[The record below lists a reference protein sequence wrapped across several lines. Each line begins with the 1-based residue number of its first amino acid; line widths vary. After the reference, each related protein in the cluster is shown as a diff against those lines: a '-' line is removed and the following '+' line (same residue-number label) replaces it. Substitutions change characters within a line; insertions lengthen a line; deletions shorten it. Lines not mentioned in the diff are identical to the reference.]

1 MKKKNGVLYAVSAIV
16 LLCVCEWFFFR
27 KMYGSVLLF
36 GDTGDGRLTMLIT
49 EHWYHVFQGRASVTD
64 LGIFY
69 PAPNTLGYSDLLLGF
84 GLIHSVF

>member
-27 KMYGSVLLF
+27 KMYGSALLF

-49 EHWYHVFQGRASVTD
+49 EHWYHVFRGLRPIRWD
-64 LGIFY
+64 
-69 PAPNTLGYSDLLLGF
+69 TLISCLALA
-84 GLIHSVF
+84 